1 MYKFFISIFIV
12 LNSYLIA
19 NYEDNSP
26 QKTTHEDLEIL
37 QNFKKLVYD
46 KTKSS
51 EILCNQETIIDFIYS
66 NKSEIFDYNKVL
78 LNLVGQ
84 INSTNGILDSD
95 GIYKDRDRA
104 SIGLV
109 ATYPIFDE
117 RTDLEIKKKELTY
130 KNSLIDDVAKY
141 CNSKN
146 KIELLTQDIELL
158 NLKQIRAK
166 VREDTGQIYLDDR
179 IKLIED
185 IITKKNELTNTTIE
199 FQSMK
204 LKLINKVKENSI
216 KHLKELL

>member
-1 MYKFFISIFIV
+1 M
-12 LNSYLIA
+12 
-19 NYEDNSP
+19 
-26 QKTTHEDLEIL
+26 
-37 QNFKKLVYD
+37 
-46 KTKSS
+46 
-51 EILCNQETIIDFIYS
+51 
-66 NKSEIFDYNKVL
+66 
-78 LNLVGQ
+78 VGQ
-84 INSTNGILDSD
+84 VNSTNGILDSD
-95 GIYKDRDRA
+95 GTYKDRDRA